1 MSSKLAD
8 IQAEAAKRAQA
19 SANRQNAHGGAADV
33 VTAGVIDPGV
43 FDPGGYDPGILA
55 SGRYDPRAFGPNE
68 WLEANLALDARYL
81 HLSRPHIQEMC
92 LELKPSLATQIRT
105 ILDSLLRERVGGQG
119 AGAADAGAEA
129 AIAAAIEA
137 ATELAGDTSWA
148 LTWEQAKEVVEPY
161 AKGSWLLAQVQ
172 AHEEQRLIAVYA
184 AELTRQIARYVQELI
199 FQAFGVTAPD
209 TGDTSSQ
216 PAYWSESNGQPR

>member
-1 MSSKLAD
+1 MD
-8 IQAEAAKRAQA
+8 P
-19 SANRQNAHGGAADV
+19 
-33 VTAGVIDPGV
+33 GVSNPGLVDPGV
-43 FDPGGYDPGILA
+43 FVPGGYDPGILEA
-55 SGRYDPRAFGPNE
+55 GMYDPRAFGPNE

-105 ILDSLLRERVGGQG
+105 VLDRLLRDRTEGQ
-119 AGAADAGAEA
+119 AASLPDKAVEA
-129 AIAAAIEA
+129 AIAA

-148 LTWEQAKEVVEPY
+148 LTWEQAKHVVEPY

-172 AHEEQRLIAVYA
+172 AHEEQRLIAIYA

-199 FQAFGVTAPD
+199 FQAFGVAAPD
-209 TGDTSSQ
+209 AGDTLSQ
-216 PAYWSESNGQPR
+216 PAYWSESSGQPR

>member
-1 MSSKLAD
+1 MNSKLAD

-19 SANRQNAHGGAADV
+19 SANRQDARSAE
-33 VTAGVIDPGV
+33 AGMFDAPAIDPGV
-43 FDPGGYDPGILA
+43 FAPGGYDPGILEA
-55 SGRYDPRAFGPNE
+55 GRYDPRAFGPNE

-81 HLSRPHIQEMC
+81 HLSRPHIQEMW

-105 ILDSLLRERVGGQG
+105 VLDTLLRDRTKGQG
-119 AGAADAGAEA
+119 IGLPDKGAEA
-129 AIAAAIEA
+129 AIAVSA
-137 ATELAGDTSWA
+137 ELAGDTSWA

-184 AELTRQIARYVQELI
+184 AELTRQVARYVQELI
-199 FQAFGVTAPD
+199 FQAFGVAAPD
-209 TGDTSSQ
+209 VGGTSSQ